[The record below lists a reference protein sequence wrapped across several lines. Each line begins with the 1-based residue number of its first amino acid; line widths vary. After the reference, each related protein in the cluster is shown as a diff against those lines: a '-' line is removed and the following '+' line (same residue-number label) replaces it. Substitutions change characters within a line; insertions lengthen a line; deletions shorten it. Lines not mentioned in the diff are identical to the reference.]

1 MSKDFFKSIYHH
13 PLIGYQDFKEIIAA
27 HSRIEFSKNEIL
39 LQEGKISNA
48 YYLIESG
55 VYRSFV
61 NAYNGN
67 EITTGFFDTNEILI
81 EVSSLFQRIPTDE
94 NLQAITNGAAWKIEF
109 ETFQK
114 LFHNIKGF
122 REWGRAWMSNQLFI
136 SKQRAI
142 QMLTQ
147 SASERYLQLL
157 KERPQILKKAPLKH
171 IASYLG
177 ITDTSLS
184 RIRKEISLDF

>member
-1 MSKDFFKSIYHH
+1 MDIDFFKNIYHH
-13 PLIGYQDFKEIIAA
+13 PLIGNQDYNEIIAA
-27 HSRIEFSKNEIL
+27 HHQIEFSKNEIL

-61 NAYNGN
+61 NAYNGD

-94 NLQAITNGAAWKIEF
+94 NFQAITNGIAWKIEF

-114 LFHNIKGF
+114 LFHTIQGF
-122 REWGRAWMSNQLFI
+122 REWGRAWMSHQLFI
-136 SKQRAI
+136 SKQRSI

-147 SASERYLQLL
+147 SASERYINLL
-157 KERPQILKKAPLKH
+157 KERPQIIKKAPLKY

-177 ITDTSLS
+177 VTDTSLS
-184 RIRKEISLDF
+184 RIRKEISLDS